1 MTKNVYFEPEHYIGQ
16 IKCQLR
22 RNATTS
28 DPQAPEDGA
37 YDQAADIARRVCDRV
52 NAALQAADEASKD
65 FGFVDRV
72 KAMRTAQ
79 VFAESDAVR
88 DALPWDP
95 EELKLIG
102 PNGGYMDRDGD

>member
-1 MTKNVYFEPEHYIGQ
+1 MTKNIYVEPEHYMGQ
-16 IKCQLR
+16 MERQLR

-28 DPQAPEDGA
+28 GPRAPEDGA
-37 YDQAADIARRVCDRV
+37 YDQAADIAEQVCDRV

-65 FGFVDRV
+65 FGFVDRA
-72 KAMRTAQ
+72 KAMHTAK
-79 VFAESDAVR
+79 VFSESDAIR

-102 PNGGYMDRDGD
+102 PSGGYED